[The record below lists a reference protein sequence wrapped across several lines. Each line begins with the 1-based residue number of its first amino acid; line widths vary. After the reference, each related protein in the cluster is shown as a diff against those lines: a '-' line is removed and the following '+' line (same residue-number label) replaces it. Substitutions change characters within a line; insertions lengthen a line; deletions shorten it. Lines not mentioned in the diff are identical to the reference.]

1 MKNKKFDL
9 RIKSS
14 DHDFDL
20 WFFGQLLDEAVR
32 LDNMNRFNSIV
43 ENNPE
48 LKNEYFERQMKK

>member
-1 MKNKKFDL
+1 MKNTHYRFL
-9 RIKSS
+9 SS
-14 DHDFDL
+14 DHNFNL
-20 WFFGQLLDEAVR
+20 WFWGQLLDEAVR